1 MSPQLNL
8 PEPVS
13 TGGEPLGGHFSGSA
27 HLPRVV
33 TLGTFLTN
41 AESEVTTAC
50 IPRIWQDDYPPS
62 ACSGPGRG
70 QAL

>member
-13 TGGEPLGGHFSGSA
+13 TGGEPLGGHFSGSG
-27 HLPRVV
+27 HLPCVV

-50 IPRIWQDDYPPS
+50 IPRIW
-62 ACSGPGRG
+62 
-70 QAL
+70 

>member
-8 PEPVS
+8 PEPVN

-27 HLPRVV
+27 HLPRVG

-50 IPRIWQDDYPPS
+50 IPRIW
-62 ACSGPGRG
+62 
-70 QAL
+70 